1 MIGLRSR
8 LGFVLL
14 AGLLLAGLQPAAAQQ
29 PRTRTLSY
37 DSERKTWVEQ
47 PAPSPGTAAG
57 DLHAIRARIK
67 EGKYRA
73 AVSEVKKFVK
83 KHGQSDPLY
92 AKAMIAK
99 AEALIGLR
107 GYYKA
112 YETLEAVL
120 AEFDDGA
127 LTSEA
132 LRLEFIIAEAYL
144 GGAKRKLLGIPL
156 LSGEDL
162 AYRILDE
169 MTTDRPDSRLAVL
182 AIKTKAEHMFR
193 KGDHELAELE
203 YSQLLREHTQ
213 SRYYP
218 LALRRSAEAALAGF
232 GGVDYDQAAL
242 AEAADRYGEYRARFP
257 MRAEREGVGQILD
270 GIREK
275 HAEKDYSIG
284 IYYERTRHFSSAV
297 YYYQWVKQHWPET
310 IAATK
315 AANRLQLLGALKP
328 ATSGGDSGGTVG
340 PVDALKRGDG

>member
-1 MIGLRSR
+1 MIELRNR
-8 LGFVLL
+8 IGFVLL
-14 AGLLLAGLQPAAAQQ
+14 VGLLSAGLQAAAAQQ

-37 DSERKTWVEQ
+37 DSEQKTWVEQ
-47 PAPSPGTAAG
+47 PAPSPGTAVG
-57 DLHAIRARIK
+57 DLHAIRARVK
-67 EGKYRA
+67 DGKYRA
-73 AVSEVKKFVK
+73 ALSAVKKFVK
-83 KHGQSDPLY
+83 KYGQSDPLY
-92 AKAMIAK
+92 ARAMIAK

-112 YETLEAVL
+112 YVALEAVL

-132 LRLEFIIAEAYL
+132 LRLEFVIAEAYL

-169 MTTDRPDSRLAVL
+169 MTTDRADRRLAEL
-182 AIKTKAEHMFR
+182 AIKAKAEHMFR

-203 YSQLLREHTQ
+203 YAQLLREHTQ

-232 GGVDYDQAAL
+232 GGVEYDQAAL

-257 MRAEREGVGQILD
+257 MRAEREGVGQILE

-275 HAEKDYSIG
+275 HAQKGYSIG
-284 IYYERTRHFSSAV
+284 VYYERTGHFGSAV
-297 YYYQWVKQHWPET
+297 YYYQWVKEHWPET
-310 IAATK
+310 IAASK

-328 ATSGGDSGGTVG
+328 TTSGGNPGGTVS
-340 PVDALKRGDG
+340 PVDALE